1 MRCLLVSYSLLQVA
15 LPGAGADEF
24 LKALPPIATK
34 LSVQDVEQ
42 ALLAE
47 LLGEGSALREAE
59 QELRPMFA
67 ALPKSAHGLLE
78 PATVRYAL
86 HRYFVQKHGWSIQ
99 GVDSDGDSW
108 NTTASPAPIMKERAP
123 ALILNLFDQR
133 LSGRG
138 FGLREL
144 AAFAATLSDL
154 IRAEAIGKL
163 ELVYQSLGFPMHG
176 TLNDE
181 QNAFA
186 MKAYLIIHLLADGLV
201 PNGARQFD
209 ILEQQLRELY
219 LDYPDTMMWFRDLEQ
234 THAFRVQSQ
243 LNPFVKQEATF
254 EKTTVLLQDFM
265 HEFGPYQN
273 LECHKLKGLLVDME
287 QAGSG
292 RVPLARF
299 YSDALKKAEE
309 TENGWHFRESVE
321 YLRNLGALDETDPQR
336 PSVVITNYLQSEG
349 NCLRPSS
356 FYSVCCM
363 SECEGL
369 LSHLERAVAAPSAS
383 ANQLATLVAAL
394 PSDTVDAPRNLSTA
408 LVARLQSVAD
418 YHGGSIPLHGRLF
431 AQWLHHAYP
440 RECPFPL
447 VAGTTTPMTPD
458 EWLAKKGHPDASKA
472 QMELFV
478 QQNQT
483 LADQAPAPLPW
494 DQTEELVSED
504 HALLAASA
512 GGGRRSLVRQAVRG
526 LSALAA
532 LAALGSFAVPMLR
545 SLLRAVVRPG
555 AATADKCLV

>member
-1 MRCLLVSYSLLQVA
+1 MRILLSFSAIQLA
-15 LPGAGADEF
+15 LPGAAAEEF
-24 LKALPPIATK
+24 LKAQPVVTRLMSQ
-34 LSVQDVEQ
+34 LDVEQ

-47 LLGEGSALREAE
+47 LLGEGAALLEAE

-67 ALPKSAHGLLE
+67 ALPKNVHGNLE

-108 NTTASPAPIMKERAP
+108 NTTSSPAPIMKERAP
-123 ALILNLFDQR
+123 AFILNLFDQR
-133 LSGRG
+133 LNGRG
-138 FGLREL
+138 FVLREL

-163 ELVYQSLGFPMHG
+163 ELVYQSLGFPMYG
-176 TLNDE
+176 TLNEE
-181 QNAFA
+181 QNAFT
-186 MKAYLIIHLLADGLV
+186 MKAYLIIHLLADGLI
-201 PNGARQFD
+201 PNGAKQFD
-209 ILEQQLRELY
+209 LLEKQLIQLY
-219 LDYPDTMMWFRDLEQ
+219 LDYPDTLMWFKDLEQ
-234 THAFRVQSQ
+234 THEFRTQYAR
-243 LNPFVKQEATF
+243 NPFVKQEASF

-273 LECHKLKGLLVDME
+273 QECHKLKGLLVDME

-292 RVPLARF
+292 RVQLSRF
-299 YSDALKKAEE
+299 YNDALVPS
-309 TENGWHFRESVE
+309 TEDTQSGWHFRESVE
-321 YLRNLGALDETDPQR
+321 YLRNLGALDETDPNR

-369 LSHLERAVAAPSAS
+369 LSHLEHAVAAPSAS
-383 ANQLATLVAAL
+383 APQLAALVAAL
-394 PSDTVDAPRNLSTA
+394 PSDTVDAPRNLSAA
-408 LVARLQSVAD
+408 LVSRLHSVAD

-447 VAGTTTPMTPD
+447 VAGTTSPMTPD

-472 QMELFV
+472 QMALFV

-483 LADQAPAPLPW
+483 MSEEVPPAPLPW
-494 DQTEELVSED
+494 VQTEELVSVNELPEG
-504 HALLAASA
+504 AP
-512 GGGRRSLVRQAVRG
+512 RRSVAAQAVRG
-526 LSALAA
+526 LSALVA

-545 SLLRAVVRPG
+545 GLFAAIKPGKAVV
-555 AATADKCLV
+555 DKCLV